1 MVCAGPE
8 TPIDNPVPTL
18 FLPLISIGPRRPLTV
33 ASSLLLATRLGRLAM
48 IAVTVYA
55 LEEYVTKAPI
65 VEDTAFLFQ
74 PIWTLGG
81 ASQAVTAAAG
91 QINPALGIKEVLV
104 DPLM

>member
-1 MVCAGPE
+1 M
-8 TPIDNPVPTL
+8 
-18 FLPLISIGPRRPLTV
+18 
-33 ASSLLLATRLGRLAM
+33 ASSLSLATRLGRLAM